1 MSIDVNKME
10 DDIMEEHVAPE
21 NEKAREML
29 DRLCKEELWV
39 SAQELY
45 LRWLLQEIKRL
56 QETKEKGFEEK
67 LLKYLKEIDNICGF
81 SKDKRDVKIET
92 KLSRKSDGKSDFAQG
107 FVAATLLFCVGAM
120 AIVGSLDSGISGS
133 AIGRAATSD
142 IRSVE
147 ISSPISNSPIC
158 LFPIIL
164 IEKDKNTYI
173 INVLINT
180 DAIKPPFFENYF
192 VYFR

>member
-10 DDIMEEHVAPE
+10 DDIMEEHIAPE
-21 NEKAREML
+21 NEKAKEML

-92 KLSRKSDGKSDFAQG
+92 KLR
-107 FVAATLLFCVGAM
+107 
-120 AIVGSLDSGISGS
+120 S
-133 AIGRAATSD
+133 ASD
-142 IRSVE
+142 IF
-147 ISSPISNSPIC
+147 NSTN
-158 LFPIIL
+158 L
-164 IEKDKNTYI
+164 N
-173 INVLINT
+173 
-180 DAIKPPFFENYF
+180 
-192 VYFR
+192 

>member
-1 MSIDVNKME
+1 MPINMWIDVNKVE
-10 DDIMEEHVAPE
+10 DDIMEEHIAPE

-29 DRLCKEELWV
+29 DRLCKEELWI

-92 KLSRKSDGKSDFAQG
+92 KLR
-107 FVAATLLFCVGAM
+107 
-120 AIVGSLDSGISGS
+120 S
-133 AIGRAATSD
+133 ASD
-142 IRSVE
+142 IF
-147 ISSPISNSPIC
+147 NSTT
-158 LFPIIL
+158 L
-164 IEKDKNTYI
+164 N
-173 INVLINT
+173 
-180 DAIKPPFFENYF
+180 
-192 VYFR
+192 

>member
-10 DDIMEEHVAPE
+10 DDIMEEHIAPE
-21 NEKAREML
+21 NEKAKEML

-45 LRWLLQEIKRL
+45 LKWLLQEIKRL

-92 KLSRKSDGKSDFAQG
+92 KLR
-107 FVAATLLFCVGAM
+107 
-120 AIVGSLDSGISGS
+120 S
-133 AIGRAATSD
+133 ASD
-142 IRSVE
+142 IF
-147 ISSPISNSPIC
+147 NSTN
-158 LFPIIL
+158 L
-164 IEKDKNTYI
+164 N
-173 INVLINT
+173 
-180 DAIKPPFFENYF
+180 
-192 VYFR
+192 